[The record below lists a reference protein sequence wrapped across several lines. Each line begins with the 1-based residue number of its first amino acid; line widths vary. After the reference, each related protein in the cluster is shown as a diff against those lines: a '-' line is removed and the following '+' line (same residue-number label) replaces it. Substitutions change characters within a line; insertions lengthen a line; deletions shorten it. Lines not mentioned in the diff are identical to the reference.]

1 MHLTKPIL
9 FVLLATTLLA
19 AAPGCKSKKEVCME
33 EARYKC
39 FGESL
44 EGGPQK
50 FIGSQPVGCKT
61 SIFEHCMRM
70 P

>member
-1 MHLTKPIL
+1 MHFLHLFIAAL
-9 FVLLATTLLA
+9 FVLSAT
-19 AAPGCKSKKEVCME
+19 GCKSKKELCME
-33 EARYKC
+33 EARFKC

-50 FIGSQPVGCKT
+50 FIGSQPIGCKT
-61 SIFEHCMRM
+61 SIFEHCMNM